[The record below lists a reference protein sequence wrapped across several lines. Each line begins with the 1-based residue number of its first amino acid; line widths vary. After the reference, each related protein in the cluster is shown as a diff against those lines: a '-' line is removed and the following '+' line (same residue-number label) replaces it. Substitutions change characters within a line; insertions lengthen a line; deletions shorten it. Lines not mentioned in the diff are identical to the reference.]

1 MPPEDPT
8 IDRAFA
14 DAVAGYR
21 AGKFDEAEA
30 LCRRILQQ
38 QPDHVASLQ
47 LLGAVAGQSG
57 APRRGIELLQKVIS
71 LQPRLA
77 EGHIQLAKLL
87 RLDDRGPEAVAALER
102 AIELEP
108 QSAAA
113 YNDLGLIHLAETDAA
128 QALVCF
134 DRAIEISP
142 DLAIAHYNRGLAL
155 ERQGLR
161 AESVAAFRG
170 VIAIAPDFAEAH
182 AKLGNLLSI
191 DDDRAEVLDCF
202 SRAAA
207 AKPGSSLALICQ
219 AKLLV
224 EEEKASAAEEPVRRA
239 IELDPQNSD
248 AHCLLGSILMQLGRF
263 QDAAA
268 AYDLGIALNRRQVA
282 AYHDVVHVKRLTEAD
297 RPLVAQME
305 WMLKEYSLA
314 DEERAELH
322 FALGK
327 AYDDLGIYASAIQ
340 HFDEGNRLKHRINS
354 SYSEASHAAGVDRQI
369 ATFTADFF
377 SRNAPLGSNCETP
390 ILILGMPRSGTTL
403 VEQILSSHPDAAAG
417 GELAFWGERASGFHM
432 DATGRVNPAWVNA
445 AERDYRALLTG
456 ISPMARRVTDK
467 RPQNSH
473 YIPLIH
479 VVFPH
484 GRIIHCRRHPV
495 DTCLS
500 IYFQSFA
507 RRMDFAYDRSDLLA
521 FYRQYQRLMAHWRS
535 VLPPDRFFEIQY
547 EELVSDREA
556 LTRKLIEFCGL
567 DWDEACLYSERNKR
581 GSRSTRRRWRAG
593 AIMSPGWAHFGNC
606 YRTPISTHTD
616 HEISNGTNI
625 PTGALSGDCGHKL
638 PRIRQRFQS
647 PDCRQQSA

>member
-182 AKLGNLLSI
+182 AKLGNLCRSTTI
-191 DDDRAEVLDCF
+191 APR
-202 SRAAA
+202 
-207 AKPGSSLALICQ
+207 SST
-219 AKLLV
+219 V
-224 EEEKASAAEEPVRRA
+224 SAA
-239 IELDPQNSD
+239 
-248 AHCLLGSILMQLGRF
+248 
-263 QDAAA
+263 
-268 AYDLGIALNRRQVA
+268 
-282 AYHDVVHVKRLTEAD
+282 
-297 RPLVAQME
+297 PL
-305 WMLKEYSLA
+305 
-314 DEERAELH
+314 
-322 FALGK
+322 
-327 AYDDLGIYASAIQ
+327 
-340 HFDEGNRLKHRINS
+340 
-354 SYSEASHAAGVDRQI
+354 
-369 ATFTADFF
+369 
-377 SRNAPLGSNCETP
+377 PP
-390 ILILGMPRSGTTL
+390 
-403 VEQILSSHPDAAAG
+403 
-417 GELAFWGERASGFHM
+417 
-432 DATGRVNPAWVNA
+432 NPA
-445 AERDYRALLTG
+445 
-456 ISPMARRVTDK
+456 
-467 RPQNSH
+467 
-473 YIPLIH
+473 
-479 VVFPH
+479 
-484 GRIIHCRRHPV
+484 PV
-495 DTCLS
+495 SL
-500 IYFQSFA
+500 
-507 RRMDFAYDRSDLLA
+507 
-521 FYRQYQRLMAHWRS
+521 
-535 VLPPDRFFEIQY
+535 
-547 EELVSDREA
+547 
-556 LTRKLIEFCGL
+556 
-567 DWDEACLYSERNKR
+567 
-581 GSRSTRRRWRAG
+581 
-593 AIMSPGWAHFGNC
+593 
-606 YRTPISTHTD
+606 
-616 HEISNGTNI
+616 
-625 PTGALSGDCGHKL
+625 
-638 PRIRQRFQS
+638 
-647 PDCRQQSA
+647 